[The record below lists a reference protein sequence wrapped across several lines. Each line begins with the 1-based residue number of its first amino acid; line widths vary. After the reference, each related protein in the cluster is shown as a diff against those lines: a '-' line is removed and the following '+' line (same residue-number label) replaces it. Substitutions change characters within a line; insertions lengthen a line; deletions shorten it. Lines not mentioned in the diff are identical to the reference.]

1 VEINHEELKNIC
13 LDFFRLCGM
22 EFSLWDE
29 SHNNIFSYPE
39 THSPF
44 CKAVRSDNMLYGKCQ
59 KCDKAGLDEVLRTKK
74 PYIYTCHMGLTEAI
88 VPILQ
93 DDEVVGYLMLGQIAE
108 EENKERILRC
118 INESVSDT
126 AQKLYFAERLRETTS
141 CSHERIVYCINTL
154 KILIDYMNLSFV
166 LQKPGDN
173 TFYLAKKYIIN
184 HISEPILPKK
194 ICSSIGVSSN
204 TLYKSVER
212 NMNMSPTEF
221 IRMMK
226 IEESKKLLLKSG
238 GSISSVAEQVGFS
251 DVNYFIRVFKRETGT
266 SPLRYRKN
274 NSLKVDENTE

>member
-1 VEINHEELKNIC
+1 MEINHEELKNIC

-44 CKAVRSDNMLYGKCQ
+44 CKAVRSDSMLYGKCQ

-212 NMNMSPTEF
+212 NMSMSPTEF

-274 NSLKVDENTE
+274 NSLKVDANME